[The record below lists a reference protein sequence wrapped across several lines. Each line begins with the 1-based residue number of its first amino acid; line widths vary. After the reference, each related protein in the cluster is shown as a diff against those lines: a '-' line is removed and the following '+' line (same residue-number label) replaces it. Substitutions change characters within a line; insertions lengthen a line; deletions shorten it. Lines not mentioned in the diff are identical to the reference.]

1 MIFVNF
7 MRVKVSFRLASNRCL
22 RCWVET
28 VRDKE
33 NAILA
38 AAEKL
43 EGKILT
49 PWAERVFEIHSYVT
63 RTCRIGNGNVVPLI
77 YPDAEVEV
85 ARERLPERI
94 TPPC

>member
-1 MIFVNF
+1 

-22 RCWVET
+22 RCSVET

-63 RTCRIGNGNVVPLI
+63 RTCRIGNGNVVPVI